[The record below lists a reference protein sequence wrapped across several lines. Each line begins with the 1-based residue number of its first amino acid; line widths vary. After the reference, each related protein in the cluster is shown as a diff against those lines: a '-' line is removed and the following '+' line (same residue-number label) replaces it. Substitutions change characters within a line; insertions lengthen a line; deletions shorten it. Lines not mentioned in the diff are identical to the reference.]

1 MKVSLKKGTASGLST
16 LVIFAA
22 KDKNGNALT
31 SKLSPSLQ
39 NLFQMAQKDASFV
52 GAAKE
57 SVFFRGQDADGYTN
71 VLFVGLGAAPNAESI
86 RVAASVV
93 FNSLKG
99 HKVTTAAVLGDSLVK
114 QIKDPAL
121 AVQALTEGLALTDY
135 EYTDLKSKPSGKT
148 KSADQAPADKVTKVA
163 GKKVTDKPKL
173 EEIAVLLSAA
183 PTAAQVNAVKRA
195 EILSECQNFA
205 RWLGDSPGNYMTP
218 TILADETVKAAK
230 GTGLKVT
237 VWDKARI
244 KKERFGGLMAVNQ
257 GSTEEPRF
265 IVMEYNGAGKST
277 RPVCFVGKGLTFD
290 TGGISIKPS
299 ASMEEMKYDMCG
311 GAAVIATMLALAK
324 LKAKVNVIG
333 LVPSTDNM
341 PGPDAFKPG
350 DVYFAR
356 NGKSVEVFNTDAE
369 GRLILG
375 DALSY
380 GAEMK
385 PVAIFDAA
393 TLTGAILVALGN
405 THTGVFTRDA
415 KLMRRIQDAAEVAG
429 ELVWPMPLTDFHVD
443 DMKGTHADLCNI
455 SGGRN
460 AGSSTAAAFLEE
472 MVGRD
477 VPFAHFDIA
486 GTAWSVNGR
495 FPYCPKKGASGIIIR
510 TFVELAESF

>member
-1 MKVSLKKGTASGLST
+1 MRVLLKKGTATGLST
-16 LVIFAA
+16 LVIFAS
-22 KDKNGNALT
+22 KDKNGKA
-31 SKLSPSLQ
+31 SPGKLSGDLQ
-39 NLFQMAQKDASFV
+39 KLFLIAQQDASFV

-57 SVFFRGQDADGYTN
+57 SCFFRGQNVEGYTN
-71 VLFVGLGAAPNAESI
+71 VLFVGLGSNPNAESI

-99 HKVTTAAVLGDSLVK
+99 HKVSSAALHGDSLVK
-114 QIKDPAL
+114 QIKDPAF
-121 AVQALTEGLALTDY
+121 AIQALTEGLNLSEY
-135 EYTDLKSKPSGKT
+135 EYTDLKSKPT
-148 KSADQAPADKVTKVA
+148 EEA
-163 GKKVTDKPKL
+163 KKGEAKKPKL
-173 EEIAVLLSAA
+173 EEITVLLSSAPSAA
-183 PTAAQVNAVKRA
+183 MNSGLKRA

-244 KKERFGGLMAVNQ
+244 KKEKFGGLLAVNQ
-257 GSTEEPRF
+257 GSTEEPRM
-265 IVMEYNGAGKST
+265 IVMEYNGAAKST
-277 RPVCFVGKGLTFD
+277 KPVCFVGKGLTFD

-341 PGPDAFKPG
+341 PGPDSFKPG
-350 DVYFAR
+350 DVYTAR
-356 NGKSVEVFNTDAE
+356 NGKTVEVFNTDAE

-375 DALSY
+375 DALTY

-385 PVAIFDAA
+385 PAAIFDAA

-405 THTGVFTRDA
+405 THTGVFTRHA
-415 KLMRRIQDAAEVAG
+415 KLMRKIQDAAEAAG
-429 ELVWPMPLTDFHVD
+429 ELVWPMPLTDFHVE

-472 MVGRD
+472 MVGREI
-477 VPFAHFDIA
+477 PFAHFDIA

-510 TFVELAESF
+510 TFVELAESY

>member
-1 MKVSLKKGTASGLST
+1 MKVSLKKGTATGLST
-16 LVIFAA
+16 VVIFAA
-22 KDKNGNALT
+22 KDKNGKAST
-31 SKLSPSLQ
+31 AKLSPALQ
-39 NLFQMAQKDASFV
+39 KLFVQAQEDASFV

-57 SVFFRGQDADGYTN
+57 SVFFRGPNIDGYTN
-71 VLFVGLGAAPNAESI
+71 VLFVGLGSTPNAESL
-86 RVAASVV
+86 RVGAAVAY
-93 FNSLKG
+93 NSLKG
-99 HKVTTAAVLGDSLVK
+99 HKVTSAAVYGDSLVK
-114 QIKDPAL
+114 QIKDPAV
-121 AVQALTEGLALTDY
+121 AVQAITEGLNLSEY
-135 EYTDLKSKPSGKT
+135 EYTDLKSKP
-148 KSADQAPADKVTKVA
+148 PE
-163 GKKVTDKPKL
+163 KKGEAKKAKL
-173 EEIAVLLSAA
+173 EEISILLSAA
-183 PTAAQVNAVKRA
+183 PSAAMNKALQRA
-195 EILSECQNFA
+195 EILTECQNFA

-218 TILADETVKAAK
+218 TILADETVKKAK

-244 KKERFGGLMAVNQ
+244 KKEKFGGLLAVNQ
-257 GSTEEPRF
+257 GSSEEPRF
-265 IVMEYNGAGKST
+265 IVMEYNGAGKSQQ
-277 RPVCFVGKGLTFD
+277 PVCFVGKGLTFD

-341 PGPDAFKPG
+341 PGPDSFKPG
-350 DVYFAR
+350 DVYIAR

-375 DALSY
+375 DALAY
-380 GAEMK
+380 GAEQK

-429 ELVWPMPLTDFHVD
+429 ELVWPMPLTDFHVED
-443 DMKGTHADLCNI
+443 IKGTHADLCNI

-472 MVGRD
+472 MVGREI
-477 VPFAHFDIA
+477 PFAHFDIA